1 MKAYNINFFN
11 EGIDFT
17 LEETET
23 IAHWI
28 VNTIKEEGYTDIEE
42 LNIIF
47 CSDDYLLSINQQ
59 YLQHDTYTDIISFD
73 NSNDEN
79 TISGD
84 IFISIERI
92 RENAAIFK
100 VTEDEELNRVII
112 HGILHF
118 CGYLDSTSDEKEVM
132 TEKEN
137 YYLKHLPNP

>member
-118 CGYLDSTSDEKEVM
+118 CGYLDSTSNEKEVM